1 MIRILL
7 MEDNK
12 ELSDT
17 VKYYLEK
24 KKYQVNQVFNG
35 SIALDK
41 IYNEKYD
48 LLLLDINVPE
58 INGLDI
64 LKEIRDEKIYTPVI
78 MLTSLNDIENI
89 EQGFKN
95 GCDDYIKKPFELK
108 ELYLRIETIIKRNFF
123 HKQEEKIEI
132 TKEIFFD
139 LKNNELKKNGKIIQI
154 NQKESLLLKILI
166 KERNTIVTKEK
177 IYEEL
182 WGYDEDHSETS
193 LRTYIKNLRKI
204 IGKEKIVSKKSVG
217 YKIETWYKKNILIFL
232 LMKNKQS

>member
-217 YKIETWYKKNILIFL
+217 YKIET
-232 LMKNKQS
+232 

>member
-123 HKQEEKIEI
+123 HKQEERIEI

-217 YKIETWYKKNILIFL
+217 YKIET
-232 LMKNKQS
+232 

>member
-204 IGKEKIVSKKSVG
+204 IGKEKIVSK
-217 YKIETWYKKNILIFL
+217 T
-232 LMKNKQS
+232 

>member
-139 LKNNELKKNGKIIQI
+139 LKNCFNMIIMQ
-154 NQKESLLLKILI
+154 
-166 KERNTIVTKEK
+166 V
-177 IYEEL
+177 
-182 WGYDEDHSETS
+182 HC
-193 LRTYIKNLRKI
+193 
-204 IGKEKIVSKKSVG
+204 V
-217 YKIETWYKKNILIFL
+217 
-232 LMKNKQS
+232 

>member
-204 IGKEKIVSKKSVG
+204 IGKEKNSK
-217 YKIETWYKKNILIFL
+217 
-232 LMKNKQS
+232 